1 MTSCVERTGLY
12 PLGFL
17 PRVLGAVVILS
28 KYIASSSLL
37 SVADAFEYSARAAL
51 VDSPCL

>member
-1 MTSCVERTGLY
+1 MTSSTDRNGKY

-28 KYIASSSLL
+28 KCIASSSLL
-37 SVADAFEYSARAAL
+37 SVVDALEYSARAAL
-51 VDSPCL
+51 VDSP